1 MYQQFVVNY
10 NNNNPEPCFTEYKLY
25 STKLSAVWLPTVF
38 YFKSINLNK
47 DDIIIKC
54 VILYISVHKIAYLML
69 NRVVIG
75 VIIPLLL

>member
-1 MYQQFVVNY
+1 MYQQFIVNY
-10 NNNNPEPCFTEYKLY
+10 NNNNPEPCFPEYKLY
-25 STKLSAVWLPTVF
+25 SKKLSAVCLPTVF

-47 DDIIIKC
+47 DDIMIKC

>member
-1 MYQQFVVNY
+1 MYQQFIVNY
-10 NNNNPEPCFTEYKLY
+10 NNNNPEPCFPEYKLY
-25 STKLSAVWLPTVF
+25 STKLSAVCLPTVF

-47 DDIIIKC
+47 DDIMIKC

>member
-1 MYQQFVVNY
+1 MYQQFIVNY
-10 NNNNPEPCFTEYKLY
+10 NNNNSEPCFPEYKLY
-25 STKLSAVWLPTVF
+25 STKLSAVCLPTVF

-47 DDIIIKC
+47 DDIMIKC